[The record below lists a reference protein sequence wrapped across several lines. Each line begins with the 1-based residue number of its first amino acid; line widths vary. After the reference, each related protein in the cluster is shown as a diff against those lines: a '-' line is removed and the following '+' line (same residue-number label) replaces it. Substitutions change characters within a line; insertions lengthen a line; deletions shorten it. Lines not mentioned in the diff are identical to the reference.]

1 MLTRCLLL
9 QDWLSDTERGRI
21 PRSSIELPPLQ
32 LGNSD
37 ITSEPFPNLG
47 SGRPRDMLPSILS
60 NSPPG
65 RSSTLP
71 PLQRPLG
78 PNRPRK
84 QSVTKRGREAHHKKQ
99 KSKGS
104 AADWFKRNKI
114 DIAGDLLRPGSS
126 ERQRPFSAE
135 PSARSPWEDL
145 IDAAASATEDIDE
158 DRTPVSLPVV
168 TVSRSKDRDSNVTP
182 RFPNH
187 RCLCTGLHS
196 LLSLTS
202 TSVKITRLRLCNKH

>member
-1 MLTRCLLL
+1 MHPPISLTVSRSLSSNYISR
-9 QDWLSDTERGRI
+9 QDWMSDTERRRI
-21 PRSSIELPPLQ
+21 PRSSIELPPIHL
-32 LGNSD
+32 NSSD
-37 ITSEPFPNLG
+37 VTSEPFPALN
-47 SGRPRDMLPSILS
+47 SGRQRDILPSILS

-84 QSVTKRGREAHHKKQ
+84 QSVTKSRSQHKKQ

-104 AADWFKRNKI
+104 AADWLKRGKI
-114 DIAGDLLRPGSS
+114 NIAEDLLRPGSS
-126 ERQRPFSAE
+126 DRTRPYSAE

-158 DRTPVSLPVV
+158 DRTPVSF
-168 TVSRSKDRDSNVTP
+168 RA
-182 RFPNH
+182 
-187 RCLCTGLHS
+187 
-196 LLSLTS
+196 
-202 TSVKITRLRLCNKH
+202 